1 MTGSYRGSGAG
12 RDERGLA
19 LIIAVF
25 SLAVIGALIGGIFF
39 AARLEQQ
46 SGRNALFAAQAGEA
60 AEAGLSHAV
69 ATLDPG
75 ELDRLP
81 LEATPLDLGTLT
93 LPGGAS
99 VSRQAHRITRD
110 LFLIRV
116 RGVRQDGAGTPLAM
130 RSVGVLV
137 RLRLAGGPAA
147 VARLGERAWVQLY

>member
-1 MTGSYRGSGAG
+1 MTGSYRGSGPG
-12 RDERGLA
+12 RNERGIA

-69 ATLDPG
+69 ATLDPA
-75 ELDRLP
+75 ELDGLP
-81 LEATPLDLGTLT
+81 LGAIPLDLGILT
-93 LPGGAS
+93 LPEGAS

-110 LFLIRV
+110 LFLVRV
-116 RGVRQDGAGTPLAM
+116 RGMRQDGSGTTLAM
-130 RSVGVLV
+130 RSVGLLV
-137 RLRLAGGPAA
+137 RLRPAGEPAA

>member
-1 MTGSYRGSGAG
+1 MSGSYRGSGTG
-12 RDERGLA
+12 RNERGIA

-46 SGRNALFAAQAGEA
+46 SGRNVVFAAQAGEA

-69 ATLDPG
+69 ATLDPA

-81 LEATPLDLGTLT
+81 LGATPLDLGTLT

-116 RGVRQDGAGTPLAM
+116 RGVRQDAAGTTLAM
-130 RSVGVLV
+130 RSVGLLM
-137 RLRLAGGPAA
+137 RLHLAGGLPA

>member
-1 MTGSYRGSGAG
+1 
-12 RDERGLA
+12 

-25 SLAVIGALIGGIFF
+25 SLALIGALIGGVFF

-60 AEAGLSHAV
+60 AEAGLSQAV
-69 ATLDPG
+69 ATLDPA

-81 LEATPLDLGTLT
+81 LGVTPLDLGTLT
-93 LPGGAS
+93 LPGGVN
-99 VSRQAHRITRD
+99 VSRQAQRLTPD
-110 LFLIRV
+110 LFLIRA
-116 RGVRQDGAGTPLAM
+116 RGMRQDGAGTTLAM
-130 RSVGVLV
+130 RSVGLLV